1 MINSVF
7 FTLLKKNLFIVVF
20 CIIINY
26 NSFVIAK
33 IDFFS
38 IALVPFLQ
46 NVKKRFYKKT
56 IYRCLII
63 SIYVSKCF

>member
-7 FTLLKKNLFIVVF
+7 FALLKKNLFIVVF

-33 IDFFS
+33 IDFFFNCS
-38 IALVPFLQ
+38 GAFFTKCQ
-46 NVKKRFYKKT
+46 KK
-56 IYRCLII
+56 IL
-63 SIYVSKCF
+63 

>member
-33 IDFFS
+33 IDFFFQ
-38 IALVPFLQ
+38 LLWCL
-46 NVKKRFYKKT
+46 FYKM
-56 IYRCLII
+56 
-63 SIYVSKCF
+63 SKKDFIKKQYIDV